1 MNNSSLFISNTISFS
16 QFTHIESGFFQ
27 YQKSTTEN
35 PIRITCQK
43 INPIPHRTLE
53 THHETHLY
61 IVKLANLLRQTFLHN
76 PHEHRRLPVNCH
88 KVLHQVII
96 HNYCICWLY
105 VFICFTALCFFS
117 KTKQQHKSIISS
129 LDLSLWLSMAI
140 LTHRP
145 HFVLYEGTTTAIA
158 FVQQHPTIHR
168 ASDSV

>member
-1 MNNSSLFISNTISFS
+1 MSGVSSNSCYYSSLFISNTISFS
-16 QFTHIESGFFQ
+16 QFTHIESSFFQ

-43 INPIPHRTLE
+43 INPIPHRKLE

-117 KTKQQHKSIISS
+117 FYS
-129 LDLSLWLSMAI
+129 LYLSHNEPNNN
-140 LTHRP
+140 T
-145 HFVLYEGTTTAIA
+145 
-158 FVQQHPTIHR
+158 R
-168 ASDSV
+168 ASSAH